1 MRHFT
6 LLLPALMALVACDKA
21 PTAPTGVRPTDPNFA
36 VVINRQDPI
45 TTTALSDCGGEDI
58 AVTGTFHRVLTITS
72 DRAGGFHVNDHLDFT
87 GLKGTSAITGA
98 NYLANQIS
106 LVNFNVSA
114 STVGFEVTQPITFK
128 LIGQG
133 SAPDEVAMGLVHY
146 TINANGE
153 LTTFVDNFRVK
164 CS

>member
-1 MRHFT
+1 MT
-6 LLLPALMALVACDKA
+6 
-21 PTAPTGVRPTDPNFA
+21 
-36 VVINRQDPI
+36 
-45 TTTALSDCGGEDI
+45 
-58 AVTGTFHRVLTITS
+58 
-72 DRAGGFHVNDHLDFT
+72 
-87 GLKGTSAITGA
+87 GTSATTGA
-98 NYLANQIS
+98 NYVANQIS

-133 SAPDEVAMGLVHY
+133 SAPDEVATGLVHY
-146 TINANGE
+146 TIDANGE

>member
-1 MRHFT
+1 MRHFP
-6 LLLPALMALVACDKA
+6 LLLPVLMALVACDTA
-21 PTAPTGVRPTDPNFA
+21 PTASTGLRPVDPNFA
-36 VVINRQDPI
+36 LVINRQFPVS
-45 TTTALSDCGGEDI
+45 TTALSDCGGEDI

-72 DRAGGFHVNDHLDFT
+72 DQAGGFHVNDHFDYT
-87 GLKGTSAITGA
+87 GLRGTSAITGA
-98 NYLANQIS
+98 NYVANQIS

-133 SAPDEVAMGLVHY
+133 SAPDEVATGLVHY

-153 LTTFVDNFRVK
+153 LTTFVDNFRIR

>member
-1 MRHFT
+1 MRHFP
-6 LLLPALMALVACDKA
+6 LLLPALMALVACDMA
-21 PTAPTGVRPTDPNFA
+21 PTTSTGLRPADPNFA
-36 VVINRQDPI
+36 LVINRQVPI
-45 TTTALSDCGGEDI
+45 GTTALSDCGGEDI

-72 DRAGGFHVNDHLDFT
+72 DQAGGFHVNDHFDFT
-87 GLKGTSAITGA
+87 GLKGASALTGA
-98 NYLANQIS
+98 NYVANQIS

-114 STVGFEVTQPITFK
+114 STLGFEVTQPITFK

-133 SAPDEVAMGLVHY
+133 SAPDEVATGLVHY

-153 LTTFVDNFRVK
+153 LTTYVDSFRVK

>member
-1 MRHFT
+1 MRHFP

-21 PTAPTGVRPTDPNFA
+21 PTAPTGLRPEAPNFA
-36 VVINRQDPI
+36 VVINRQFPI
-45 TTTALSDCGGEDI
+45 STTALSDCGGEDI

-72 DRAGGFHVNDHLDFT
+72 DQTGGFHVNDHFDYT
-87 GLKGTSAITGA
+87 GLTGTSAITGA
-98 NYLANQIS
+98 NYVANQIS

-114 STVGFEVTQPITFK
+114 STLGFEVTQPITFK

-133 SAPDEVAMGLVHY
+133 SAPDEVVTGLVHY

-153 LTTFVDNFRVK
+153 LTTFVDSFRIR